1 MTLINRILLSV
12 VSILF
17 LTGCCNCIYKV
28 TVSNPYDVDRL
39 PEMVEL
45 DMSSLDLLARET
57 YYIQDNSR
65 REVPFQET
73 YDGKLIFQVSLKG
86 GEEQTYRICKGIPSQ
101 FDSYVQGRHYH
112 DKEDD
117 FAWESDKAGFR
128 MYGHKQDVASG
139 YDLFCKRGTDR
150 PVLDTIYSKVV
161 DGAPL
166 KARLE
171 AIRAIDEEAAYA
183 FDMDSVTIHVDHG
196 YGMDVYAVG
205 PTLGAGIA
213 ALMDNETISYPY
225 CYETWDIFE
234 NGPLRFTAGFT
245 FRPIA
250 CGEDNE
256 VLETRII
263 SIDAGSY
270 LNRTAVSYA
279 NLSSPKEIVAGIVLR
294 EDGGQWAADVEKGY
308 ISYPAPTQNF
318 DTRKEVDN
326 GTIYVGHVYPDGVK
340 VAHESHGHILT
351 RHDYTPGS
359 EFVYYWGSGWDHAD
373 MLTHEQWNTYL
384 ETFAFQTRNPL
395 EIKIN

>member
-17 LTGCCNCIYKV
+17 LTGCCNCINTV
-28 TVSNPYDVDRL
+28 TVSNPSDVDRL

-45 DMSSLDLLARET
+45 DRGDLLLVNGESFV
-57 YYIQDNSR
+57 IKDQSSS
-65 REVPFQET
+65 EVPYQLT
-73 YDGKLIFQVSLKG
+73 HDGKIIFQVTLKA
-86 GEEQTYRICKGIPSQ
+86 GEEQIYKICKGTPSEYV
-101 FDSYVQGRHYH
+101 SYVFGKHYPGR
-112 DKEDD
+112 EDD
-117 FAWESDKAGFR
+117 FAWESDKASFR

-139 YDLFCKRGTDR
+139 YDIFCKRGTDL
-150 PVLDTIYSKVV
+150 PVLDTLYSKVV

-166 KARLE
+166 KKKLE
-171 AIRAIDEEAAYA
+171 DLMAVNEEEAFA
-183 FDMDSVTIHVDHG
+183 FNMDSVTFHVDHG

-225 CYETWDIFE
+225 CYETYEVLE
-234 NGPLRFTAGFT
+234 NGPLRFTAKFT

-250 CGEDNE
+250 CGEDKE

-263 SIDAGSY
+263 SIDAGSR
-270 LNRTAVSYA
+270 LNRTTVSFA
-279 NLSSPKEIVAGIVLR
+279 NLTSPKEIVAGIVLR

-373 MLTHEQWNTYL
+373 MLTHEQWNIYL